1 MIVGQQMVWDAAD
14 LQFAAVVGLAAV
26 VEGLAAA
33 VVDLALPS
41 HHGLRQ
47 EWLLLLQQFAG

>member
-1 MIVGQQMVWDAAD
+1 MVWDAAD
-14 LQFAAVVGLAAV
+14 LQIVAVVGLAAV
-26 VEGLAAA
+26 VVGLAAA
-33 VVDLALPS
+33 VVGLALPS

>member
-1 MIVGQQMVWDAAD
+1 MVWDAAD

-41 HHGLRQ
+41 HHGLHQ
-47 EWLLLLQQFAG
+47 EWLQLLQQFAG